1 MKDPD
6 YLNIDPDVNLKGS
19 ERKKGSSEYE
29 KWHWGYKPSH
39 VMDWNDEDMPRL
51 LIECGKLVR
60 LHLRAPRDDS
70 SRHPRRR
77 RDAMIEFS
85 KNVSPFAHIAYDPD
99 HPYERLYLLI
109 PPSQRKTLKEH
120 FWDNNP
126 MPARNLNDLAQIAGG
141 KHSRKRD
148 YPDVMCKP
156 LGVLTGVV
164 YYTAKQGDSLKEGG
178 SFYIHKVGEISH
190 KYPFLCIDKKGRLWL
205 SGGNYTS
212 PPPGITD

>member
-1 MKDPD
+1 
-6 YLNIDPDVNLKGS
+6 
-19 ERKKGSSEYE
+19 
-29 KWHWGYKPSH
+29 
-39 VMDWNDEDMPRL
+39 MDWNDEDMPRL

-164 YYTAKQGDSLKEGG
+164 YYTAKQGDSPQGRRDQPQVSFLVYRQEGPALAFRWKLHFPSPWHHGLRHEPLRFHHFAHDHCDLVPDKLGRKRRSGKRG
-178 SFYIHKVGEISH
+178 SPE
-190 KYPFLCIDKKGRLWL
+190 
-205 SGGNYTS
+205 
-212 PPPGITD
+212 